1 MLGKPHALYYAV
13 FQINSNVLLYNIP
26 LHKETQH
33 IKMIPI
39 HSFNFQKNTYTE
51 HFFFFLHDYKMINYE
66 NVFILYSGKY
76 GISLCALPLKIFKTC
91 DWTVGIIQINHKGRN
106 VLILKTCTLTVN
118 IMVSP
123 TVCGSSHSKLTL
135 QFPGRRYFP
144 VTYCSSVCF
153 ASGASA
159 GWVMAARVTS
169 PATLTDT
176 TSMPPVI
183 KNITQWGS
191 SIT

>member
-1 MLGKPHALYYAV
+1 MFILFCFIL
-13 FQINSNVLLYNIP
+13 
-26 LHKETQH
+26 
-33 IKMIPI
+33 
-39 HSFNFQKNTYTE
+39 
-51 HFFFFLHDYKMINYE
+51 FFLHDYKMINYE

-76 GISLCALPLKIFKTC
+76 GISLCALLLKILKTC
-91 DWTVGIIQINHKGRN
+91 GWTVRILQINHKGRN
-106 VLILKTCTLTVN
+106 VLILKTCTLTVK

-144 VTYCSSVCF
+144 VTYCNSVCF

-176 TSMPPVI
+176 TSMPPVM
-183 KNITQWGS
+183 KNIAQWG
-191 SIT
+191 TYVT